1 MRQILLAL
9 PLLMAG
15 LVGCP
20 TADELQNQLKATG
33 EPVITSMVPSNAKIG
48 DTVTLRGLNF
58 EATAGKVGY
67 QDANGGITV
76 ANVSGWADDFVVT
89 KVPSLTG
96 NPAKAK
102 VHLQTASGKAVAI
115 NPSLNITY

>member
-1 MRQILLAL
+1 M
-9 PLLMAG
+9 
-15 LVGCP
+15 
-20 TADELQNQLKATG
+20 
-33 EPVITSMVPSNAKIG
+33 ITSIVPAGAKFG

-67 QDANGGITV
+67 QDSNGNITV
-76 ANVSGWADDFVVT
+76 AEVSGWADDFVVT

-115 NPSLNITY
+115 TPSLNITY